1 MNEKKDSIFKVN
13 DDIDL
18 ISLLFVTLKNVNLL
32 VSVFLVSF
40 LISFIY
46 YLSST
51 KIYKSDSL
59 IEIQKQ
65 NFASSGNNFSPLMPL
80 NNNSLEAEMEIYKSI
95 DTLEQVIEKFL
106 LKFPEEDPPSISALF
121 NGLSLSARNQS
132 LVQISFSYDD
142 EDFTR
147 ILLDMATNE
156 FINSK
161 TNFKKESTAATRKF
175 IAEELPRVKVLLSEA
190 EDNLNTF
197 KLSTNSTDVIF
208 DDKTRNSKL
217 NELKKR
223 IDEINFKELELKEFY
238 KVNHPIYLTLSEQK
252 KLVSN
257 QIESI
262 EKDLPKVPDRQRKIE
277 NLKREVKIYS
287 DVIQNLTTQ
296 EINLSLREASSTSN
310 VRIINKAS
318 IPGKI
323 SPMLIVIPIFPI
335 IVFLIVF
342 LVQVFRYFLDDK
354 ITNPDALSDFVG
366 SDRIIGELPLL
377 KSNNK
382 SKKEEGHSEE
392 MANELLQKTIYEI
405 THSEKDFKSIMF
417 TSSKKDV
424 GKTEISEKIYNLLV
438 KEGKRV
444 CLLDLDYRQGSLSKK
459 TYKLDEPIKSF
470 EEFFKNENKFS
481 SENSLF
487 VPAFKVDAIPTF
499 FKSEEFKSHIE
510 KLKKDFDYVICD
522 TPPWP
527 LFVDAKIVSK
537 YFSQIIYIV
546 GSEISSFKDIEIFE
560 TDSNRKDSTSYFF
573 NKFNY
578 FYNFF
583 GYQYQYPYYSNSY
596 YYDYE
601 NYRSLRKEVNI
612 ATFFKTIFDFFKK
625 SK

>member
-1 MNEKKDSIFKVN
+1 MTERKDSIFKVN

-18 ISLLFVTLKNVNLL
+18 ISLLFVTLKNINLL
-32 VSVFLVSF
+32 LSVFLVSF
-40 LISFIY
+40 LVSFIY

-65 NFASSGNNFSPLMPL
+65 DLSSSANNFGPLMPL
-80 NNNSLEAEMEIYKSI
+80 TNNSLEAEMEIYKSR

-106 LKFPEEDPPSISALF
+106 IKFPEEDPPSISALF

-132 LVQISFSYDD
+132 LVQITFSYDD
-142 EDFTR
+142 EDYTR
-147 ILLDMATNE
+147 ILLDMVTDE

-161 TNFKKESTAATRKF
+161 TNFKKESTAATRRF
-175 IAEELPRVKVLLSEA
+175 ISEELPRVRVLLSEA
-190 EDNLNTF
+190 EDNLNAF
-197 KLSTNSTDVIF
+197 KLSTNSTDIIF

-217 NELKKR
+217 NELQNR

-252 KLVSN
+252 KLVLN

-287 DVIQNLTTQ
+287 DVIQNLTSQ
-296 EINLSLREASSTSN
+296 EINLSLREAASTSN

-318 IPGKI
+318 IPGKV

-377 KSNNK
+377 RTNK
-382 SKKEEGHSEE
+382 SKKDEGYSNE

-417 TSSKKDV
+417 TSSRKDV

-438 KEGKRV
+438 NEGKRV
-444 CLLDLDYRQGSLSKK
+444 CLLDLDFRQGSLSKK
-459 TYKLDEPIKSF
+459 TYELDEPITSF
-470 EEFFKNENKFS
+470 EEFYTNETKFK

-487 VPAFKVDAIPTF
+487 VPSFKVEAIPTF
-499 FKSEEFKSHIE
+499 FKSEEFKSNLEQI
-510 KLKKDFDYVICD
+510 KKDYEYVICD

-546 GSEISSFKDIEIFE
+546 GSEVSTFKDIEIFE
-560 TDSNRKDSTSYFF
+560 TDSKRTDSIAYFF

-612 ATFFKTIFDFFKK
+612 ATFFRRIFNLFKK

>member
-1 MNEKKDSIFKVN
+1 MTERKDSIFKVN

-18 ISLLFVTLKNVNLL
+18 ISLLFVTLKNINLL
-32 VSVFLVSF
+32 LSVFLVSF
-40 LISFIY
+40 LVSFIY

-65 NFASSGNNFSPLMPL
+65 DLRSSANNFGPLMPL
-80 NNNSLEAEMEIYKSI
+80 TNNSLEAEMEIYKSR

-106 LKFPEEDPPSISALF
+106 IKFPEEDPPSISALF

-132 LVQISFSYDD
+132 LVQITFSYDD
-142 EDFTR
+142 EDYTR
-147 ILLDMATNE
+147 ILLDMVTDE

-161 TNFKKESTAATRKF
+161 TNFKKESTAATRRF
-175 IAEELPRVKVLLSEA
+175 ISEELPRVRVLLSEA
-190 EDNLNTF
+190 EDNLNAF
-197 KLSTNSTDVIF
+197 KLSTNSTDIIF

-217 NELKKR
+217 NELQNR

-252 KLVSN
+252 KLVLN

-287 DVIQNLTTQ
+287 DVIQNLTSQ
-296 EINLSLREASSTSN
+296 EINLSLTEAASTSN

-318 IPGKI
+318 IPGKV

-377 KSNNK
+377 KTNK
-382 SKKEEGHSEE
+382 SKKDEGYSNE
-392 MANELLQKTIYEI
+392 MVNELLQKTIYEI

-417 TSSKKDV
+417 TSSRKDV

-438 KEGKRV
+438 NEGKRV
-444 CLLDLDYRQGSLSKK
+444 CLLDLDFRQGSLSKK
-459 TYKLDEPIKSF
+459 TYELDEPITSF
-470 EEFFKNENKFS
+470 EEFYTNETKFK

-487 VPAFKVDAIPTF
+487 VPSFKVEAIPTF
-499 FKSEEFKSHIE
+499 FKSEEFKSNLEQI
-510 KLKKDFDYVICD
+510 KKDYEYVICD

-546 GSEISSFKDIEIFE
+546 GSEVSTFKDIEIFE
-560 TDSNRKDSTSYFF
+560 TDSKRTDSIAYFF

-612 ATFFKTIFDFFKK
+612 ATFFRKIFNLFKK
-625 SK
+625 K

>member
-1 MNEKKDSIFKVN
+1 MTERKDSIFKVN

-18 ISLLFVTLKNVNLL
+18 ISLLFVTLKNINLL
-32 VSVFLVSF
+32 LSVFLVSF
-40 LISFIY
+40 LVSFIY

-65 NFASSGNNFSPLMPL
+65 DLGSSANNFGPLMPL
-80 NNNSLEAEMEIYKSI
+80 TNNSLEAEMEIYKSR

-106 LKFPEEDPPSISALF
+106 IKFPEEDPPSISALF

-132 LVQISFSYDD
+132 LVQITFSYDD
-142 EDFTR
+142 EDYTR
-147 ILLDMATNE
+147 ILLDMVTDE

-161 TNFKKESTAATRKF
+161 TNFKKESTAATRRF
-175 IAEELPRVKVLLSEA
+175 ISEELPRVRVLLSEA
-190 EDNLNTF
+190 EDNLNAF
-197 KLSTNSTDVIF
+197 KLSTNSTDIIF

-217 NELKKR
+217 NELQNR

-252 KLVSN
+252 KLVLN

-287 DVIQNLTTQ
+287 DVIQNLTSQ
-296 EINLSLREASSTSN
+296 EINLSLTEAASTSN

-318 IPGKI
+318 IPGKV

-377 KSNNK
+377 KTNKTKKDEGYSN
-382 SKKEEGHSEE
+382 E

-417 TSSKKDV
+417 TSSRKDV

-438 KEGKRV
+438 NEGKRV

-459 TYKLDEPIKSF
+459 TYELDEPIASF
-470 EEFFKNENKFS
+470 EEFYTNETKFK

-487 VPAFKVDAIPTF
+487 VPSFKVEAIPTF
-499 FKSEEFKSHIE
+499 FKSEEFKSNLEQI
-510 KLKKDFDYVICD
+510 KKDYEYVICD

-546 GSEISSFKDIEIFE
+546 GSEVSTFKDIEIFE
-560 TDSNRKDSTSYFF
+560 TDSKRTDSIAYFF

-612 ATFFKTIFDFFKK
+612 ATFFRKIFNLFKK
-625 SK
+625 K

>member
-1 MNEKKDSIFKVN
+1 MTERKDSIFKVN

-18 ISLLFVTLKNVNLL
+18 ISLLFVTLKNINLL
-32 VSVFLVSF
+32 LSVFLVSF
-40 LISFIY
+40 LVSFIY

-65 NFASSGNNFSPLMPL
+65 DLSSSANNFGPLMPL
-80 NNNSLEAEMEIYKSI
+80 TNNSLEAEMEIYKSR

-106 LKFPEEDPPSISALF
+106 IKFPEEDPPSISALF

-132 LVQISFSYDD
+132 LVQITFSYDD
-142 EDFTR
+142 EDYTR
-147 ILLDMATNE
+147 ILLDMVTDE

-161 TNFKKESTAATRKF
+161 TNFKKESTAATRRF
-175 IAEELPRVKVLLSEA
+175 ISEELPRVRVLLSEA
-190 EDNLNTF
+190 EDNLNAF
-197 KLSTNSTDVIF
+197 KLSTNSTDIIF

-217 NELKKR
+217 NELQNR

-252 KLVSN
+252 KLVLN

-287 DVIQNLTTQ
+287 DVIQNLTSQ
-296 EINLSLREASSTSN
+296 EINLSLREAASTSN

-318 IPGKI
+318 IPGKV

-377 KSNNK
+377 RTNK
-382 SKKEEGHSEE
+382 SKKDEGYSNE

-417 TSSKKDV
+417 TSSRKDV

-438 KEGKRV
+438 NEGKRV
-444 CLLDLDYRQGSLSKK
+444 CLLDLDFRQGSLSKK
-459 TYKLDEPIKSF
+459 TYELDEPITSF
-470 EEFFKNENKFS
+470 EEFYTNETKFKSK
-481 SENSLF
+481 NSLF
-487 VPAFKVDAIPTF
+487 VPSFKVEAIPTF
-499 FKSEEFKSHIE
+499 FKSEEFKSNLEQI
-510 KLKKDFDYVICD
+510 KKDYEYVICD

-546 GSEISSFKDIEIFE
+546 GSEVSTFKDIEIFE
-560 TDSNRKDSTSYFF
+560 TDSKRTDSIAYFF

-612 ATFFKTIFDFFKK
+612 ATFFRRIFNLFKK

>member
-1 MNEKKDSIFKVN
+1 MTERKDSIFKVN

-18 ISLLFVTLKNVNLL
+18 ISLLFVTLKNINLL
-32 VSVFLVSF
+32 LSVFLVSF
-40 LISFIY
+40 LVSFIY

-65 NFASSGNNFSPLMPL
+65 DLRSSANNFGPLMPL
-80 NNNSLEAEMEIYKSI
+80 TNNSLEAEMEIYKSR

-106 LKFPEEDPPSISALF
+106 IKFPEEDPPSISALF

-132 LVQISFSYDD
+132 LVQITFSYDD
-142 EDFTR
+142 EDYTR
-147 ILLDMATNE
+147 ILLDMATDE

-161 TNFKKESTAATRKF
+161 TNFKKESTAATRRF
-175 IAEELPRVKVLLSEA
+175 ISEELPRVRVLLSEA
-190 EDNLNTF
+190 EDNLNAF
-197 KLSTNSTDVIF
+197 KLSTNSTDIIF

-217 NELKKR
+217 NELQNR

-252 KLVSN
+252 KLVLN

-287 DVIQNLTTQ
+287 DVIQNLTSQ
-296 EINLSLREASSTSN
+296 EINLSLTEAASTSN

-318 IPGKI
+318 IPGKV

-354 ITNPDALSDFVG
+354 ISNPDALSDFVG

-377 KSNNK
+377 KTNK
-382 SKKEEGHSEE
+382 SKKDEGYSNE

-417 TSSKKDV
+417 TSSRKDV

-444 CLLDLDYRQGSLSKK
+444 CLLDLDFRQGSLSKK
-459 TYKLDEPIKSF
+459 TYELDEPITSF
-470 EEFFKNENKFS
+470 EEFYTNETKFK

-487 VPAFKVDAIPTF
+487 VPSFKVEAIPTF
-499 FKSEEFKSHIE
+499 FKSEEFKSNLEQI
-510 KLKKDFDYVICD
+510 KKDYEYVICD

-546 GSEISSFKDIEIFE
+546 GSEVSTFKDIEIFE
-560 TDSNRKDSTSYFF
+560 TDSKRTDSIAYFF

-612 ATFFKTIFDFFKK
+612 ATFFRKIFNLFKK
-625 SK
+625 K

>member
-1 MNEKKDSIFKVN
+1 MTERKDSIFKVN

-18 ISLLFVTLKNVNLL
+18 ISLLFVTLKNINLL
-32 VSVFLVSF
+32 LSVFLVSF
-40 LISFIY
+40 LVSFIY

-65 NFASSGNNFSPLMPL
+65 DLRSSANNFGPLMPL
-80 NNNSLEAEMEIYKSI
+80 TNNSLEAEMEIYKSR

-106 LKFPEEDPPSISALF
+106 IKFPEEDPPSISALF

-132 LVQISFSYDD
+132 LVQITFSYDD
-142 EDFTR
+142 EDYTR
-147 ILLDMATNE
+147 ILLDMVTDE

-161 TNFKKESTAATRKF
+161 TNFKKESTAATRRF
-175 IAEELPRVKVLLSEA
+175 ISEELPRVRVLLSEA
-190 EDNLNTF
+190 EDNLNAF
-197 KLSTNSTDVIF
+197 KLSTNSTDIIF

-217 NELKKR
+217 NELQNR

-252 KLVSN
+252 KLVLN

-287 DVIQNLTTQ
+287 DVIQNLTSQ
-296 EINLSLREASSTSN
+296 EINLSLTEAASTSN

-318 IPGKI
+318 IPGKV

-377 KSNNK
+377 KTNK
-382 SKKEEGHSEE
+382 SKKDEGYSNE
-392 MANELLQKTIYEI
+392 MVNELLQKTIYEI

-417 TSSKKDV
+417 TSSRKDV

-438 KEGKRV
+438 NEGKRV
-444 CLLDLDYRQGSLSKK
+444 CLLDLDFRQGSLSKK
-459 TYKLDEPIKSF
+459 TYELDEPITSF
-470 EEFFKNENKFS
+470 EEFYTNETKFK

-487 VPAFKVDAIPTF
+487 VPSFKVEAIPTF
-499 FKSEEFKSHIE
+499 FKSEEFKSNLEQI
-510 KLKKDFDYVICD
+510 KKDYEYVICD

-546 GSEISSFKDIEIFE
+546 GSEVSTFKDIEIFE
-560 TDSNRKDSTSYFF
+560 TDSKRADSIAYFF

-612 ATFFKTIFDFFKK
+612 ATFFRKIFNLFKK
-625 SK
+625 K

>member
-1 MNEKKDSIFKVN
+1 MTERKDSIFKVN

-18 ISLLFVTLKNVNLL
+18 ISLLFVTLKNINLL
-32 VSVFLVSF
+32 LSVFLVSF
-40 LISFIY
+40 LVSFIY

-65 NFASSGNNFSPLMPL
+65 DLRSSANNFGPLMPL
-80 NNNSLEAEMEIYKSI
+80 TNNSLEAEMEIYKSR

-106 LKFPEEDPPSISALF
+106 IKFPEEDPPSISALF

-132 LVQISFSYDD
+132 LVQITFSYDD
-142 EDFTR
+142 EDYTR
-147 ILLDMATNE
+147 ILLDMVTDE

-161 TNFKKESTAATRKF
+161 TNFKKESTAATRRF
-175 IAEELPRVKVLLSEA
+175 ISEELPRVRVLLSEA
-190 EDNLNTF
+190 EDNLNAF
-197 KLSTNSTDVIF
+197 KLSTNSTDIIF

-217 NELKKR
+217 NELQNR

-252 KLVSN
+252 KLVLN

-287 DVIQNLTTQ
+287 DVIQNLTSQ
-296 EINLSLREASSTSN
+296 EINLSLREAASTSN

-318 IPGKI
+318 IPGKV

-377 KSNNK
+377 RTNK
-382 SKKEEGHSEE
+382 SKKDEGYSNE

-417 TSSKKDV
+417 TSSRKDV

-438 KEGKRV
+438 NEGKKV
-444 CLLDLDYRQGSLSKK
+444 CLLDLDFRQGSLSKK
-459 TYKLDEPIKSF
+459 TYELDEPITSF
-470 EEFFKNENKFS
+470 EEFYTNETKFK

-487 VPAFKVDAIPTF
+487 VPSFKVEAIPTF
-499 FKSEEFKSHIE
+499 FKSEEFKSNLEQI
-510 KLKKDFDYVICD
+510 KKDYEYVICD

-546 GSEISSFKDIEIFE
+546 GSEVSTFKDIEIFE
-560 TDSNRKDSTSYFF
+560 TDSKRTDSIAYFF

-612 ATFFKTIFDFFKK
+612 ATFFKRIFNLFKK

>member
-1 MNEKKDSIFKVN
+1 MTERKDSIFKVN

-18 ISLLFVTLKNVNLL
+18 ISLLFVTLKNINLL
-32 VSVFLVSF
+32 LSVFLVSF
-40 LISFIY
+40 LVSFIY

-65 NFASSGNNFSPLMPL
+65 DLGSSANNFGPLMPL
-80 NNNSLEAEMEIYKSI
+80 TNNSLEAEMEIYKSR

-106 LKFPEEDPPSISALF
+106 IKFPEEDPPSISALF

-132 LVQISFSYDD
+132 LVQITFSYDD
-142 EDFTR
+142 EVYTR
-147 ILLDMATNE
+147 ILLDLVTDE

-161 TNFKKESTAATRKF
+161 TNFKKESTAATRRF
-175 IAEELPRVKVLLSEA
+175 ISEELPRVRVLLSEA
-190 EDNLNTF
+190 EDNLNAF
-197 KLSTNSTDVIF
+197 KLSTNSTDIIF

-217 NELKKR
+217 NELQNR

-252 KLVSN
+252 KLVLN

-287 DVIQNLTTQ
+287 DVIQNLTSQ
-296 EINLSLREASSTSN
+296 EINLSLREAASTSN

-318 IPGKI
+318 IPGKV

-377 KSNNK
+377 KTNK
-382 SKKEEGHSEE
+382 TKKDEGYYNE

-417 TSSKKDV
+417 TSSRKDV

-438 KEGKRV
+438 NEGKRV

-459 TYKLDEPIKSF
+459 TYELDEPIASF
-470 EEFFKNENKFS
+470 EEFYTNETKFK

-487 VPAFKVDAIPTF
+487 VPSFKVETIPTF
-499 FKSEEFKSHIE
+499 FKSEEFKSNLEQI
-510 KLKKDFDYVICD
+510 KKDYEYVICD

-546 GSEISSFKDIEIFE
+546 GSEVSTFKDIEIFE
-560 TDSNRKDSTSYFF
+560 TDSKRTDSIAYFF

-612 ATFFKTIFDFFKK
+612 ATFFRKIFNLFKK
-625 SK
+625 K

>member
-1 MNEKKDSIFKVN
+1 MTERKDSIFKVN

-18 ISLLFVTLKNVNLL
+18 ISLLFVTLKNINLL
-32 VSVFLVSF
+32 LSVFLVSF
-40 LISFIY
+40 LVSFIY

-65 NFASSGNNFSPLMPL
+65 DLGSSANNFGPLMPL
-80 NNNSLEAEMEIYKSI
+80 TNNSLEAEMEIYKSR

-106 LKFPEEDPPSISALF
+106 IKFPEEDPPSISALF

-132 LVQISFSYDD
+132 LVQITFSYDD
-142 EDFTR
+142 EDYTR
-147 ILLDMATNE
+147 ILLDLVTDE

-161 TNFKKESTAATRKF
+161 TNFKKESTAATRRF
-175 IAEELPRVKVLLSEA
+175 ISEELPRVRVLLSEA
-190 EDNLNTF
+190 EDNLNAF
-197 KLSTNSTDVIF
+197 KLSTNSTDIIF

-217 NELKKR
+217 NELQNR

-252 KLVSN
+252 KLVLN

-287 DVIQNLTTQ
+287 DVIQNLTSQ
-296 EINLSLREASSTSN
+296 EINLSLREAASTSN

-318 IPGKI
+318 IPGKV

-377 KSNNK
+377 KTNK
-382 SKKEEGHSEE
+382 TKKDEGYYNE

-417 TSSKKDV
+417 TSSRKDV

-438 KEGKRV
+438 NEGKRV

-459 TYKLDEPIKSF
+459 TYELDEPIASF
-470 EEFFKNENKFS
+470 EEFYTNETKFK

-487 VPAFKVDAIPTF
+487 VPSFKVETIPTF
-499 FKSEEFKSHIE
+499 FKSEEFKSNLEQI
-510 KLKKDFDYVICD
+510 KKDYEYVICD

-546 GSEISSFKDIEIFE
+546 GSEVSTFKDIEIFE
-560 TDSNRKDSTSYFF
+560 TDSKRTDSIAYFF

-612 ATFFKTIFDFFKK
+612 ATFFRKIFNLFKK
-625 SK
+625 K

>member
-1 MNEKKDSIFKVN
+1 MTERKDSIFKVN

-18 ISLLFVTLKNVNLL
+18 ISLLFVTLKNINLL
-32 VSVFLVSF
+32 LSVFLVSF
-40 LISFIY
+40 LVSFIY

-65 NFASSGNNFSPLMPL
+65 DLGSSANNFGPLMPL
-80 NNNSLEAEMEIYKSI
+80 TNNSLEAEMEIYKSR

-106 LKFPEEDPPSISALF
+106 IKFPEEDPPSISALF

-132 LVQISFSYDD
+132 LVQITFSYDD
-142 EDFTR
+142 EVYTR
-147 ILLDMATNE
+147 ILLDLVTDE

-161 TNFKKESTAATRKF
+161 TNFKKESTAATRRF
-175 IAEELPRVKVLLSEA
+175 ISEELPRVRVLLSEA
-190 EDNLNTF
+190 EDNLNAF
-197 KLSTNSTDVIF
+197 KLSTNSTDIIF

-217 NELKKR
+217 NELQNR

-252 KLVSN
+252 KLVLN

-287 DVIQNLTTQ
+287 DVIQNLTSQ
-296 EINLSLREASSTSN
+296 EINLSLREAASTSN

-318 IPGKI
+318 IPGKV

-377 KSNNK
+377 KTNK
-382 SKKEEGHSEE
+382 TKKDEGYYNE

-417 TSSKKDV
+417 TSSRKDV

-438 KEGKRV
+438 NEGKRV

-459 TYKLDEPIKSF
+459 TYELDEPITSF
-470 EEFFKNENKFS
+470 EEFYTNETKFK

-487 VPAFKVDAIPTF
+487 VPSFKVETIPTF
-499 FKSEEFKSHIE
+499 FKSEEFKSNLEQI
-510 KLKKDFDYVICD
+510 KKDYEYVICD

-546 GSEISSFKDIEIFE
+546 GSEVSTFKDIEIFE
-560 TDSNRKDSTSYFF
+560 TDSKRTDSIAYFF

-612 ATFFKTIFDFFKK
+612 ATFFRKIFNLFKK
-625 SK
+625 K

>member
-1 MNEKKDSIFKVN
+1 MTERKDSIFKVN

-18 ISLLFVTLKNVNLL
+18 ISLLFVTLKNINLL
-32 VSVFLVSF
+32 LSVFLVSF
-40 LISFIY
+40 LVSFIY

-65 NFASSGNNFSPLMPL
+65 DLRSSANNFGPLMPL
-80 NNNSLEAEMEIYKSI
+80 TNNSLEAEMEIYKSR

-106 LKFPEEDPPSISALF
+106 IKFPEEDPPSISALF

-132 LVQISFSYDD
+132 LVQITFSYDD
-142 EDFTR
+142 EDYTR
-147 ILLDMATNE
+147 ILLDMATDE

-161 TNFKKESTAATRKF
+161 TNFKKESTAAARRF
-175 IAEELPRVKVLLSEA
+175 ISEELPRVRVLLSEA
-190 EDNLNTF
+190 EDNLNAF
-197 KLSTNSTDVIF
+197 KLSTNSTDIIF

-217 NELKKR
+217 NELQNR

-252 KLVSN
+252 KLVLN

-287 DVIQNLTTQ
+287 DVIQNLTSQ
-296 EINLSLREASSTSN
+296 EINLSLTEAASTSN

-318 IPGKI
+318 IPGKV

-377 KSNNK
+377 KTNK
-382 SKKEEGHSEE
+382 SKKDEGYSNE

-417 TSSKKDV
+417 TSSRKDV

-444 CLLDLDYRQGSLSKK
+444 CLLDLDFRQGSLSKK
-459 TYKLDEPIKSF
+459 TYELDEPITSF
-470 EEFFKNENKFS
+470 EEFYTNETKFK

-487 VPAFKVDAIPTF
+487 VPSFKVEAIPTF
-499 FKSEEFKSHIE
+499 FKSEEFKSNLEQI
-510 KLKKDFDYVICD
+510 KKDYEYVICD

-546 GSEISSFKDIEIFE
+546 GSEVSTFKDIEIFE
-560 TDSNRKDSTSYFF
+560 TDSKRTDSIAYFF

-612 ATFFKTIFDFFKK
+612 ATFFRKIFNLFKK
-625 SK
+625 K

>member
-1 MNEKKDSIFKVN
+1 MTERKDSIFKVN

-18 ISLLFVTLKNVNLL
+18 ISLLFVTLKNINLL
-32 VSVFLVSF
+32 LSVFLVSF
-40 LISFIY
+40 LVSFIY

-65 NFASSGNNFSPLMPL
+65 DLGSSANNFGPLMPL
-80 NNNSLEAEMEIYKSI
+80 TNNSLEAEMEIYKSR

-106 LKFPEEDPPSISALF
+106 IKFPEEDPPSISALF

-132 LVQISFSYDD
+132 LVQITFSYDD
-142 EDFTR
+142 EDYTR
-147 ILLDMATNE
+147 ILLDLVTDE

-161 TNFKKESTAATRKF
+161 TNFKKESTAATRRF
-175 IAEELPRVKVLLSEA
+175 ISEELPRVRVLLSEA
-190 EDNLNTF
+190 EDNLNAF
-197 KLSTNSTDVIF
+197 KLSTNSTDIIF

-217 NELKKR
+217 NELQNR

-252 KLVSN
+252 KLVLN

-287 DVIQNLTTQ
+287 DVIQNLTSQ
-296 EINLSLREASSTSN
+296 EINLSLREAASTSN

-318 IPGKI
+318 IPGKV

-377 KSNNK
+377 KTNK
-382 SKKEEGHSEE
+382 TKKDEGYYNE

-417 TSSKKDV
+417 TSSRKDV

-438 KEGKRV
+438 NEGKRV

-459 TYKLDEPIKSF
+459 TYELDEPITSF
-470 EEFFKNENKFS
+470 EEFYTNETKFK

-487 VPAFKVDAIPTF
+487 VPSFKVETIPTF
-499 FKSEEFKSHIE
+499 FKSEEFKSNLEQI
-510 KLKKDFDYVICD
+510 KKDYEYVICD

-546 GSEISSFKDIEIFE
+546 GSEVSTFKDIEIFE
-560 TDSNRKDSTSYFF
+560 TDSKRTDSIAYFF

-612 ATFFKTIFDFFKK
+612 ATFFRKIFNLFKK
-625 SK
+625 K